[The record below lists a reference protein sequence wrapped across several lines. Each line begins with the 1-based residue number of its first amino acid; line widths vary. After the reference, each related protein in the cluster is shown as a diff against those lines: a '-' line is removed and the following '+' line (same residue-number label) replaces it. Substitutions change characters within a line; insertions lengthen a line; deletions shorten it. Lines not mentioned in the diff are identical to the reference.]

1 MHPLGGWQSVAI
13 RACSLPH
20 LQPQRRRNWLSSMEP
35 TLGTRWRPHSDNLLT
50 PAWRNPPMRAQ
61 PASWSIASCQK
72 RVLLTG
78 APVSA
83 VLCSCVHTEGK
94 YKSTVWKWWGVNV
107 GSKESVYLW
116 YFDIIDTPYFSLI
129 NVIQISFLNRSLL
142 LAIPLQ
148 LLQISPLP
156 LMWGCQRLWC
166 ATVKYSATPDSK
178 VYVRV

>member
-20 LQPQRRRNWLSSMEP
+20 LQPQRRRNWLSAMEP

-61 PASWSIASCQK
+61 PTSWSIASCQK

-83 VLCSCVHTEGK
+83 VLCSCVHTERK
-94 YKSTVWKWWGVNV
+94 YKSTVWNWWGVNV

-116 YFDIIDTPYFSLI
+116 CFDIIDTPYFSLI
-129 NVIQISFLNRSLL
+129 NVNQISFLNRYYCLPSLCSCYKLPPSLL
-142 LAIPLQ
+142 CEAVQGSDVLQ
-148 LLQISPLP
+148 WNILP
-156 LMWGCQRLWC
+156 LLIQ
-166 ATVKYSATPDSK
+166 K
-178 VYVRV
+178 V